1 MNTAASMVQHREQ
14 CGSQVAEEYH
24 ILMMMRCFQNIH
36 ITLMMTHIMPC
47 SETQGLKYMMH
58 LITLTAAVCLSQ
70 L

>member
-1 MNTAASMVQHREQ
+1 MNTAASMVQRREQ
-14 CGSQVAEEYH
+14 CGSQVVEEYH
-24 ILMMMRCFQNIH
+24 TLMMMRCFQNIH

-58 LITLTAAVCLSQ
+58 LITLTAVVCLLQ